1 VDDPVANPPVAN
13 VNMDT
18 TGRFAF
24 VEFQSEE
31 MATKALEMDKVVRGA
46 GEAWGLAGAAARRP
60 GGCSGSGGVA
70 GSRWA
75 GVGC

>member
-1 VDDPVANPPVAN
+1 VVN

-31 MATKALEMDKVVRGA
+31 MATKALEMDKVV
-46 GEAWGLAGAAARRP
+46 
-60 GGCSGSGGVA
+60 GGG
-70 GSRWA
+70 
-75 GVGC
+75 

>member
-1 VDDPVANPPVAN
+1 
-13 VNMDT
+13 MDT

-46 GEAWGLAGAAARRP
+46 GEGGAAGDIGRQRHRA
-60 GGCSGSGGVA
+60 
-70 GSRWA
+70 
-75 GVGC
+75 